1 MLTIVTRHIS
11 LLYVILSWRAIE
23 SNRLIHLYVNGA
35 DMGIEMNL
43 LAEAGL
49 ADPAGERPFLVMNRA
64 NVLLQWAFVGRRVVA
79 ERTNEWLHIFVHV
92 FDVSFKV
99 DLLREVGATGLAN
112 VRPVFDAAC
121 FCNARPRWDD
131 RRHRCSSGWV
141 AGRVRPRIRV
151 TVVVKFATVD
161 ATDVLQD
168 FLLARCRIVADVA
181 PWICLDWRR
190 LRQTNLSQIPKK

>member
-64 NVLLQWAFVGRRVVA
+64 NVLLQ
-79 ERTNEWLHIFVHV
+79 
-92 FDVSFKV
+92 
-99 DLLREVGATGLAN
+99 
-112 VRPVFDAAC
+112 
-121 FCNARPRWDD
+121 
-131 RRHRCSSGWV
+131 
-141 AGRVRPRIRV
+141 
-151 TVVVKFATVD
+151 
-161 ATDVLQD
+161 
-168 FLLARCRIVADVA
+168 
-181 PWICLDWRR
+181 
-190 LRQTNLSQIPKK
+190 